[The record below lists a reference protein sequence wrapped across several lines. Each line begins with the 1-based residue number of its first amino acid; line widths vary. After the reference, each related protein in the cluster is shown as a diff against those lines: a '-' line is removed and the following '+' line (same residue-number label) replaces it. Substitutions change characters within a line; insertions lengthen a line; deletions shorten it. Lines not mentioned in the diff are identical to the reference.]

1 MDRRNLNSEIAK
13 RQREIAALQTKRRM
27 AESDADYEKSGEV
40 QAKIVELRFF
50 GGLSIEEVAHVLKI
64 SPTTVKREWTI
75 AKAWFQR
82 ELSREH

>member
-1 MDRRNLNSEIAK
+1 VSFADEKEFDLL
-13 RQREIAALQTKRRM
+13 AL
-27 AESDADYEKSGEV
+27 EDALLSLEKLDPW

-50 GGLSIEEVAHVLKI
+50 GGLSIEEAAHVLKI

-82 ELSREH
+82 ELRPPQVP